1 MLEAVLTLD
10 KKVATAVE
18 VLSVFP
24 QTLKQISWTFS
35 LLLALVLA
43 PALLF
48 SSLQNDNEKSY

>member
-10 KKVATAVE
+10 KKVATALE

-24 QTLKQISWTFS
+24 QTLKQLSWRFS
-35 LLLALVLA
+35 LLLALVVA

-48 SSLQNDNEKSY
+48 SSFQNDNENSY